1 MTTNTKHLAT
11 ALEVIGLSKENAT
24 SVIRRIESGETRTQ
38 DGKASSHARAIALS
52 IRALAGKRN
61 DAKIEAV
68 AILLD
73 HFESVLRTI
82 ESVERPTPA
91 TKPAKAPK
99 AKASKPAKVATP
111 APVAPAKVQDKN
123 AQVLALIA
131 ELLNA

>member
-52 IRALAGKRN
+52 VRALAGKRN

-82 ESVERPTPA
+82 EAIERPTPA
-91 TKPAKAPK
+91 SKPAKAK

-123 AQVLALIA
+123 TQILALIA